1 MGVAMRLTF
10 RLLVT
15 LCWLIPLTSC
25 TANYVK
31 NTTVSSLEWLHLLD
45 RHQVNRNQSFAL
57 HPASKIYIHSTSYS
71 TKAHARELKAPALP
85 RTQYLLEKSVLV
97 TFRSAFPFAAQG
109 ESGMSLEESFNAA
122 LEVRAEYLVY
132 PYIAI
137 FDDKLNT
144 VSEISEGR
152 GLHEDASYGP
162 DDSTINLVVFD

>member
-1 MGVAMRLTF
+1 
-10 RLLVT
+10 
-15 LCWLIPLTSC
+15 
-25 TANYVK
+25 
-31 NTTVSSLEWLHLLD
+31 
-45 RHQVNRNQSFAL
+45 
-57 HPASKIYIHSTSYS
+57 S

-162 DDSTINLVVFD
+162 DDSTINLVVFDVYSRKMLDLVKVQSNARWFSSDDKLENYFQDVSRHAIAQLSNNQSL